1 MNIYKKI
8 NLSGESFQEEFLE
21 NDLEGAVNEMS
32 KDEVLRNVMEYL
44 IGPLTSIVALNQA
57 IMSNRYGKANSNIQ
71 GASRIATENGR
82 HLVHLVE
89 EMIELISMGMTN
101 LELRP
106 DPVQLYP
113 FISELHNKILS
124 EASNRGIHVGLNYRL
139 DRTLEIHLDTEKF
152 QIIFLKLVEKAVCC
166 SRKNSQ
172 VIISLEQSPKS
183 GFIDLIIEDSS
194 KGLDQEELQHIFD
207 GQFLKEKDR
216 KTSQYGIVPALV
228 KKYAMLFGADLSVF
242 SQKGRGT
249 TFIFSFPQI
258 LSSEL
263 SIIDPKEKNTSLP
276 TQSKQLTDLIY
287 YSPTPSTQP
296 HTAKRHRSLLISN
309 QEANLQALSGYLE
322 ADYNLLFGRD
332 REETMELLK
341 KYQSKIDFIV
351 CGGDLLFQNH
361 FELLNTIKSHHRWKR
376 FPIVVIS
383 DEIKAS
389 VKIRSLVMGV
399 DTYMVA
405 PFQKEELMCQ
415 IQDVLAL
422 YRERDEWRVAAKK
435 CASAQDVKVT
445 DADLFW
451 LTELENI
458 IQKEMANRHFNLAE
472 LAYQMAT
479 SERQLFRKVKEL
491 TGRTPN
497 KYLRDLR
504 MYAAKKLL
512 ENYSYQTVAEVS
524 YAVGFQ
530 DPHYFSKI
538 YKGQFGVWPSE
549 YL

>member
-1 MNIYKKI
+1 LKEK
-8 NLSGESFQEEFLE
+8 
-21 NDLEGAVNEMS
+21 LEGAVNEMS

-57 IMSNRYGKANSNIQ
+57 IMSNRYGKANSNIK

-101 LELRP
+101 LALRP
-106 DPVQLYP
+106 DPIQFYP
-113 FISELHNKILS
+113 FICKLHNEILS
-124 EASNRGIHVGLNYRL
+124 DASKKGVHVGLNYRL
-139 DRTLEIHLDTEKF
+139 DRKLEIHLDVEKF
-152 QIIFLKLVEKAVCC
+152 RIIFLKLVQKAICC

-172 VIISLEQSPKS
+172 VIISLEPSKKPEL
-183 GFIDLIIEDSS
+183 IDLIIEDSS

-207 GQFLKEKDR
+207 GQFLKEGDG

-242 SQKGRGT
+242 SKKGRGT
-249 TFIFSFPQI
+249 TFVFSFPQM
-258 LSSEL
+258 LSPEL
-263 SIIDPKEKNTSLP
+263 SVIDPKEESTPLP
-276 TQSKQLTDLIY
+276 TQSQELADLIY

-309 QEANLQALSGYLE
+309 QESTLQALNGYLE

-332 REETMELLK
+332 REEAIELLT

-351 CGGDLLFQNH
+351 CGGDLLFQHN
-361 FELLNTIKSHHRWKR
+361 FELLNTIKANHRWKR
-376 FPIVVIS
+376 LPIAVIS

-405 PFQKEELMCQ
+405 PFQKEELICQ
-415 IQDVLAL
+415 VQDMLAL
-422 YRERDEWRVAAKK
+422 YRERDEWRVAAKQ
-435 CASAQDVKVT
+435 CARTQDVKVT

-458 IQKEMANRHFNLAE
+458 IQKEMTNRHFNLAE